1 MIRRFIRDES
11 GVAMGLAV
19 IMIVLIGVMGAG
31 LLVFV
36 RNDLEAVIE
45 VNQGQRALER
55 ANVGVET
62 AKKHLATVD
71 ARPQNYNTNSLDGD
85 SEWSEITG
93 AAGGTGDGEKRLD
106 FDGDS
111 QTDVFVKIRYLIPST
126 TESEATQPDY
136 APEVLPAGAVDGP
149 DEGTYS
155 DYLNSANFFR
165 VEVRGESGNA
175 MRKVQAIYRTQNFNI
190 TVAFFATR
198 DINFNGNA
206 TTVDGLS
213 LFARR
218 CIINLRPSN
227 ITGPDRAYGDWYTDP
242 VSSIHEVDNPN
253 NVPRTNADGS
263 TNDRAGAAALGV
275 GASDPACGGDASGIT
290 YTPTSTNNSQKNG
303 TASPQRYGYR
313 DVDRGSILAGNPNT
327 KDFSTSNSSP
337 STVTFPFE
345 TGNLTEDNN
354 TIAALKQKARDDG
367 KYIQLPSG
375 GSFNI
380 DDGTG
385 ATDYPRNSELETVMF
400 IEFAEGTPESPVY
413 GPKGSVTYRADT
425 ASADNFVK
433 GTIVVV
439 NGDLST
445 SSSADDFQGAF
456 IVRDGDPTQIG
467 GVEPVMTYDNG
478 GSINVR
484 GFINVEGDINLRG
497 NVDGLLPGELV
508 NGIPGLYSLSRWSWR
523 ECYNL
528 TCS

>member
-1 MIRRFIRDES
+1 MGSRFIRDES
-11 GVAMGLAV
+11 GIALGLAV

-36 RNDLEAVIE
+36 RNDLEAVVE
-45 VNQGQRALER
+45 VNQGQRALES
-55 ANVGVET
+55 ANVGVEA
-62 AKKHLATVD
+62 AKKHLSTVD
-71 ARPQNYNTNSLDGD
+71 ARPQNYNTDPLDGD
-85 SEWSEITG
+85 SEWSEI
-93 AAGGTGDGEKRLD
+93 AEVGDGEKRLD
-106 FDGDS
+106 FEPPAGDG
-111 QTDVFVKIRYLIPST
+111 QPDVFVQIRYLIPST

-149 DEGTYS
+149 DEGTYP
-155 DYLNSANFFR
+155 DYPNSANFFR
-165 VEVRGESGNA
+165 VTVRGEAGNA
-175 MRKVQAIYRTQNFNI
+175 VRQVQAIYRTQNFNI
-190 TVAFFATR
+190 PVAFFATR

-218 CIINLRPSN
+218 CITNLRPSN
-227 ITGPDRAYGDWYTDP
+227 ITGPDRAYGNWTEDP
-242 VSSIHEVDNPN
+242 VTGALNAYNS
-253 NVPRTNADGS
+253 VPRTNADGS
-263 TNDRAGAAALGV
+263 RNDRAGAAALGV
-275 GASDPACGGDASGIT
+275 GASDPACGGNASGIT
-290 YTPTSTNNSQKNG
+290 YTPASTNNSQKNG
-303 TASPQRYGYR
+303 DASPQRYGYR
-313 DVDRGSILAGNPNT
+313 DVDRGSILTDKPNT
-327 KDFSTSNSSP
+327 KNFSTTNSTSR
-337 STVTFPFE
+337 TVTFPFD
-345 TGNLTEDNN
+345 TGNLTQDNN
-354 TIAALKQKARDDG
+354 TIAALKQKAQDDG
-367 KYIQLPSG
+367 KYIQFSNG
-375 GSFNI
+375 ESFNI

-400 IEFAEGTPESPVY
+400 IEYT
-413 GPKGSVTYRADT
+413 GPRGLVTYRADT
-425 ASADNFVK
+425 SSADNFVK

-439 NGDLST
+439 NGDLNT

-467 GVEPVMTYDNG
+467 GVEPVMTYNNG

-528 TCS
+528 NCS